1 MAKESVKKTV
11 ISVSISVNDKE
22 KLKEL
27 AIEHETTASALIS
40 SWIKEKYEE
49 EIKPT

>member
-1 MAKESVKKTV
+1 MEGIKKTL
-11 ISVSISVNDKE
+11 ISVSMSVNDKE

-27 AIEHETTASALIS
+27 AIMHETSASALIS

-49 EIKPT
+49 EIQSKKQ